1 MSWFIGLPY
10 SLSRGTPFFYRKFLQ
25 HDCGRAGLELGVP
38 WLSGVGP
45 GLNFL
50 EIPMPV
56 VGAVECVGFPFGSG
70 PGRLAY
76 LFLEIVR
83 MYGSMCRTGR
93 WVRCIVSLCG
103 KLSAWVS
110 ALLRLG
116 GSILLSGAG
125 RCECSESEAG
135 SGGARLGLLKTNGMV
150 LLLVP
155 QIPPPRCSCAR
166 CLR

>member
-76 LFLEIVR
+76 SHLRGCTDVGFDVQD
-83 MYGSMCRTGR
+83 GA
-93 WVRCIVSLCG
+93 VG
-103 KLSAWVS
+103 KVYRV
-110 ALLRLG
+110 ALW
-116 GSILLSGAG
+116 
-125 RCECSESEAG
+125 
-135 SGGARLGLLKTNGMV
+135 
-150 LLLVP
+150 
-155 QIPPPRCSCAR
+155 
-166 CLR
+166 